1 MESPNGYQSGFVSKW
16 SSRPVRKFGF
26 LFSADQRNPLGRKP
40 ARNRSEKRS
49 ASPPFR
55 ISPARTREDINA
67 VAELFAAYAAELPI
81 DLRYQDFSS
90 ELAKLPGK
98 YAPPEGEL
106 LVAWDD
112 RDCPVGCV
120 GMRSLDYS
128 NRCEMKRLYIVPEA
142 RSLGLGKTLTEAII
156 EEARSR
162 GYSELVLDTLPTMKT
177 AASLYGRLGFRRV
190 EAYYRPTPSGT
201 LFMSLDLKLPV
212 RAEHN

>member
-1 MESPNGYQSGFVSKW
+1 M
-16 SSRPVRKFGF
+16 RKFGF

-40 ARNRSEKRS
+40 ARSRSEQRS
-49 ASPPFR
+49 VSLPFR
-55 ISPARTREDINA
+55 ISPARTREDIDA

-81 DLRYQDFSS
+81 DLHYQDFSF
-90 ELAKLPGK
+90 ELANLPGK

-112 RDCPVGCV
+112 RDLPVGCV

-162 GYSELVLDTLPTMKT
+162 GYTELVLDTLQTMK
-177 AASLYGRLGFRRV
+177 AAANLYRRLGFRRAK
-190 EAYYRPTPSGT
+190 AYYRPTPSGT
-201 LFMSLDLKLPV
+201 LFMSIDLTLPV

>member
-1 MESPNGYQSGFVSKW
+1 M
-16 SSRPVRKFGF
+16 RKFGF
-26 LFSADQRNPLGRKP
+26 LLFADQRNPLGRKP
-40 ARNRSEKRS
+40 ARSRSEQRS
-49 ASPPFR
+49 VSPPFR
-55 ISPARTREDINA
+55 ISPARTLEDIDA

-81 DLRYQDFSS
+81 DLPYQDFSF
-90 ELAKLPGK
+90 ELANLPGK

-112 RDCPVGCV
+112 RDRPVGCV

-142 RSLGLGKTLTEAII
+142 RSLGLGKTVTEAII

-177 AASLYGRLGFRRV
+177 AASLYRRLGFRRV
-190 EAYYRPTPSGT
+190 EGYYRPTPSGT
-201 LFMSLDLKLPV
+201 LFMSLDLKLSV